1 MCAVFRIETFVIS
14 RHFVSSIS
22 MVFGFSINVGGACV
36 YCVYNTVLYGL
47 HNFHTNFQ
55 GILLRLDDRFSSTHT
70 ENYIKCIENNKTVYN
85 IKTKTNSLNLYA
97 YQLACNPNLYH
108 CHFCKHLVFPAEN
121 VQQNW
126 EWINGEAEAQ
136 QKWANLWVT
145 EKFFCLFLFLSVL
158 FKMSLIL
165 F

>member
-22 MVFGFSINVGGACV
+22 TVFGFSINVGGACV

-108 CHFCKHLVFPAEN
+108 CHFCKNLVFPAEN

-126 EWINGEAEAQ
+126 EWINGEAE
-136 QKWANLWVT
+136 KGPT
-145 EKFFCLFLFLSVL
+145 
-158 FKMSLIL
+158 KMSKFVSDWEIFLPL
-165 F
+165 FVSIGSF